1 MKFLFSLFCAI
12 HYFICARHDEGTGW
26 LSAGK
31 TAVSRIQLI
40 LNKRNRSS
48 KSFSVS
54 GSFEVVES
62 GSVSPSFPLL
72 AMLWHQ

>member
-1 MKFLFSLFCAI
+1 MKFLVSLFCAI
-12 HYFICARHDEGTGW
+12 HYFIYARHDEGTGW

-31 TAVSRIQLI
+31 TAV

-54 GSFEVVES
+54 GSFEVVEP

-72 AMLWHQ
+72 ALLWHQ